1 VETEN
6 GMVELPYGVVAT
18 SCDYIFEN
26 YEDAKICAD
35 SLMTRKVRPQERE
48 KGHRW
53 VESHWLN

>member
-1 VETEN
+1 
-6 GMVELPYGVVAT
+6 MVELPYGVVAT

-48 KGHRW
+48 RRVIVGW
-53 VESHWLN
+53 SHIGLIRL